1 MRPLILFA
9 MKIKVENT
17 IEAINEWLLNVGA
30 SALPQVKISS
40 QSGIGRMMGMLG
52 IDLSTYNVWNELG
65 FLLTPTLDSVVRP
78 KLGAFLDN
86 IPEEGYN
93 EVVMEFVDS
102 AIIQA
107 REKGYVNLFG
117 IQLGENAFV
126 GLKEI
131 LIRKLNA

>member
-1 MRPLILFA
+1 

-17 IEAINEWLLNVGA
+17 IEAVNEWLLNVGA

-65 FLLTPTLDSVVRP
+65 FLLSPPLDSIVRP
-78 KLGAFLDN
+78 RLGAFLEN
-86 IPEEGYN
+86 IPEEEYDK
-93 EVVMEFVDS
+93 VVMEFVDS

-117 IQLGENAFV
+117 VQLGENAFV
-126 GLKEI
+126 GLKDI
-131 LIRKLNA
+131 LTRKLNA

>member
-1 MRPLILFA
+1 MNP
-9 MKIKVENT
+9 KIEKT
-17 IEAINEWLLNVGA
+17 IDAVNEWLLNVGA

-40 QSGIGRMMGMLG
+40 QSGIGRIMSGMFG

-65 FLLTPTLDSVVRP
+65 FLLTPTLDSIVRP
-78 KLGAFLDN
+78 KLGSLLQN
-86 IPEEGYN
+86 IPDKEYDKQI
-93 EVVMEFVDS
+93 MEFVDS

-117 IQLGENAFV
+117 IQLGENAFE

-131 LIRKLNA
+131 LSQKLNA

>member
-1 MRPLILFA
+1 
-9 MKIKVENT
+9 MKIYVENT

-40 QSGIGRMMGMLG
+40 QSGIGKMMGMLG
-52 IDLSTYNVWNELG
+52 IDLSTYNIWKELG
-65 FLLTPTLDSVVRP
+65 FLVTPILDSVVKP
-78 KLGAFLDN
+78 KLGAFLEN

-93 EVVMEFVDS
+93 KVVMEFVDS

-117 IQLGENAFV
+117 VQLGENAFV

-131 LIRKLNA
+131 LGRKLNA

>member
-1 MRPLILFA
+1 MNT
-9 MKIKVENT
+9 KIEKT
-17 IEAINEWLLNVGA
+17 IDAVNEWLLNVGA

-40 QSGIGRMMGMLG
+40 QSGIGRIMSGMFG

-65 FLLTPTLDSVVRP
+65 FLLTPALDSIVRP
-78 KLGAFLDN
+78 KLGALLQN
-86 IPEEGYN
+86 IPEAEYDKQI
-93 EVVMEFVDS
+93 MEFVDS

-107 REKGYVNLFG
+107 REKGYVNIFG

-131 LIRKLNA
+131 LSQKLNA

>member
-1 MRPLILFA
+1 

-17 IEAINEWLLNVGA
+17 IEAVNEWLLNVGA

-65 FLLTPTLDSVVRP
+65 FLLSPTLDSIVRP
-78 KLGAFLDN
+78 KLGAFLEN
-86 IPEEGYN
+86 IPEEEYDK
-93 EVVMEFVDS
+93 VVMEFVDG

-117 IQLGENAFV
+117 VQLGENTFV
-126 GLKEI
+126 GLKQI
-131 LIRKLNA
+131 LSQKLNA

>member
-1 MRPLILFA
+1 
-9 MKIKVENT
+9 MKIYVENT

-40 QSGIGRMMGMLG
+40 QSGIGKMMGMLG
-52 IDLSTYNVWNELG
+52 IDLSTYNIWKELG
-65 FLLTPTLDSVVRP
+65 FLVTPILDSVVKP
-78 KLGAFLDN
+78 KLGAFLEN

-93 EVVMEFVDS
+93 KVVMEFVDS

-107 REKGYVNLFG
+107 REKGYVNIFG

-131 LIRKLNA
+131 LENKLKN

>member
-1 MRPLILFA
+1 MNT
-9 MKIKVENT
+9 KIENT
-17 IEAINEWLLNVGA
+17 IDAVNEWLLNVGA

-40 QSGIGRMMGMLG
+40 QSGIGRIMSGVFG

-65 FLLTPTLDSVVRP
+65 FLLTPTLDSIVRP
-78 KLGAFLDN
+78 KLGALLDN
-86 IPEEGYN
+86 IPEAEYDKKI
-93 EVVMEFVDS
+93 MEFVDC

-107 REKGYVNLFG
+107 REKGYVNVFG

-131 LIRKLNA
+131 LSQKLNA

>member
-1 MRPLILFA
+1 MNP
-9 MKIKVENT
+9 KIEKT
-17 IEAINEWLLNVGA
+17 IDAVNEWLLNVGA

-40 QSGIGRMMGMLG
+40 QSGIGRIMSGMFG

-65 FLLTPTLDSVVRP
+65 FLLTPTLDSIVRP
-78 KLGAFLDN
+78 KLGSLLQN
-86 IPEEGYN
+86 IPDEEYDKQI
-93 EVVMEFVDS
+93 MEFVDS

-117 IQLGENAFV
+117 IQLGENAFE

-131 LIRKLNA
+131 LSQKLNA